1 MAVLRE
7 RIMTNATKNILL
19 SILLLSSIAL
29 PLHAEKD
36 PSIVTSKKV
45 FNLDYGNSLY
55 YLYQQ
60 KYFAALTQ
68 LKIAKTISPI
78 KTQGFAPDIIYS
90 GLALRYGINSLA
102 SKQLLFLAKSDLS
115 KVEHDQIWF
124 YQAKLNLLNH
134 QDVLAETALS
144 QIGNNLPEAFLQEK
158 NSLLIETFIR
168 LNKLD
173 GAQKQLDSINNNN
186 DDFYYYSKY
195 NLGVAYIRA
204 GKIAQGTK
212 ILTELGELQSDKND
226 LLALKDKANIALG
239 FSYLRENKAQKAT
252 DYFTKIRL
260 NGPFSN
266 KGLLGLGWSYVLTDK
281 HKKALTPWVE
291 LKSRHTIEPAVQ
303 EVLLAIP
310 NSLEKLDRFKAA
322 AGQYEEAIDSY
333 KKEVKKLKA
342 TLRLIDSGEFIKSLK
357 PTNINDDSDY
367 PWLLTDI
374 PETGSAV
381 YLGQLF
387 GTRAFQAGFENYRTL
402 LYLNFVIEGWKDSLP
417 TYKKILNIR
426 QSVYS
431 NRLKGIDLQTR
442 ITKFK
447 RLDKNF
453 IKLTNKLDAIEKN
466 NDDLALADSFEDQL
480 LTRLNKLQTS
490 IVDIQDPDE
499 ALPLLERTKR
509 LRGIL
514 TWDIKRDYI
523 PRLWSSKQT
532 LIKLQDT
539 INRTTD
545 KKDSVKSSM
554 STASVDFKHY
564 SSRFT
569 QAQTRLDAIDI
580 KLQNLLNIQKN
591 KLSSL
596 ASTELKRRQLLLS
609 GYIDQAQ
616 YSLARL
622 FDKLSAEE

>member
-1 MAVLRE
+1 
-7 RIMTNATKNILL
+7 MTNATKNILL
-19 SILLLSSIAL
+19 SLLLFSSIAQ
-29 PLHAEKD
+29 PLQAERD

-60 KYFAALTQ
+60 KYFSALTQ

-115 KVEHDQIWF
+115 KIEHDQIWF
-124 YQAKLNLLNH
+124 YQAKLNLINH

-158 NSLLIETFIR
+158 NSLLIETYIR

-173 GAQKQLDSINNNN
+173 SAQQQLNNINNN
-186 DDFYYYSKY
+186 DDDFYFYSKY

-212 ILTELGELQSDKND
+212 ILTELGELKSDKND
-226 LLALKDKANIALG
+226 LLALRDKANIALG
-239 FSYLRENKAQKAT
+239 FSYLRENKAEKAT
-252 DYFTKIRL
+252 SYFTKIRL

-291 LKSRHTIEPAVQ
+291 LKSRNTIEPAVQ

-310 NSLEKLDRFKAA
+310 NSLEKLDQLKAA

-342 TLRLIDSGEFIKSLK
+342 TLRLIKSGEFIKSLK
-357 PTNINDDSDY
+357 PSNINDDSDY
-367 PWLLTDI
+367 PWLLTSI
-374 PETGSAV
+374 PETGTAA

-387 GTRAFQAGFENYRTL
+387 GTRSFQIGFENYRTL
-402 LYLNFVIEGWKDSLP
+402 LYLNYVIEGWKDSLP

-431 NRLKGIDLQTR
+431 NRLNEIDLQTR

-447 RLDKNF
+447 RLDKHF
-453 IKLTNKLDAIEKN
+453 SALTKKLDNIEKS
-466 NDDLALADSFEDQL
+466 NDDLALADSFESQL
-480 LTRLNKLQTS
+480 LARFDNLDMS
-490 IVDIQDPDE
+490 IADVDDSDE
-499 ALPLLERTKR
+499 ALALLKR
-509 LRGIL
+509 SRRLKGIL

-532 LIKLQDT
+532 LQQLQET
-539 INRTTD
+539 INTTTS
-545 KKDSVKSSM
+545 KKNSVKDSM
-554 STASVDFKHY
+554 SNASVDFKHY
-564 SSRFT
+564 SSRFE
-569 QAQTRLDAIDI
+569 QAQKRLDAVDN

-591 KLSSL
+591 KLSLL
-596 ASTELKRRQLLLS
+596 ASTELQRRQLLLS

-622 FDKLSAEE
+622 FDTLSAQE